1 MKYFCFT
8 VLVDEHA
15 DTDPGHV
22 ETIEKVMN
30 SMFNRLVDRMRFT
43 QFDHAFGHRWHDI
56 GVTISNLDQ
65 SLAESKSFE
74 KKTNTDKQLND
85 TYFGQIKRL
94 SPTR

>member
-1 MKYFCFT
+1 
-8 VLVDEHA
+8 VLIDEHA
-15 DTDPGHV
+15 DADPGHV

-43 QFDHAFGHRWHDI
+43 QFNHTFGHGRHDI

-65 SLAESKSFE
+65 SLAESKFLFE
-74 KKTNTDKQLND
+74 
-85 TYFGQIKRL
+85 QIKKKIKLNIFITNQERL